1 MNTTAIVLAVARRT
15 NCRSKEGISSSLLG
29 VRLSQSSY
37 QYTGL
42 LDRWV
47 CIKGVQG
54 HRSRSEGP
62 LCERAEGTKE
72 TERPAPVFVPRLAM
86 SAVPELRLQSSP
98 HMLQPVVH
106 HTTVTGYVVALTR
119 E

>member
-29 VRLSQSSY
+29 VRLSQSSH
-37 QYTGL
+37 QYTAL

-54 HRSRSEGP
+54 HRNRSEGP
-62 LCERAEGTKE
+62 LCERAEGKE
-72 TERPAPVFVPRLAM
+72 RSVQLQYLCRDLQCPLL
-86 SAVPELRLQSSP
+86 PELRLQSSP

-106 HTTVTGYVVALTR
+106 HTTVTGYVIALTT

>member
-1 MNTTAIVLAVARRT
+1 
-15 NCRSKEGISSSLLG
+15 
-29 VRLSQSSY
+29 LSQSSY

-72 TERPAPVFVPRLAM
+72 TERQYLCRDLQCPLL
-86 SAVPELRLQSSP
+86 PELRLQSSP

-106 HTTVTGYVVALTR
+106 HTTVTGYVIALTT